1 MFNIGIGEIL
11 FIAILALVFIGPER
25 LPKIMR
31 QIGVWLYQIRLITH
45 EFTSQYS
52 EELRP
57 LREFRDLADG
67 LNPAKQF
74 GSLLD
79 PNAPPNQQN
88 QTGSEQS
95 QDPMS
100 QITSAGGVEQTIAPP
115 GLDEASATAAA
126 TATAANPMS
135 QIAASMQE
143 QTGSANQ
150 ELPVA
155 ETNTT
160 EEAAETP
167 APVSSPMDQ
176 IASAMKSVAPA
187 PAEETSASSPPTD
200 ETSECSS

>member
-79 PNAPPNQQN
+79 PNALPNQKN
-88 QTGSEQS
+88 QIGSEQS

-100 QITSAGGVEQTIAPP
+100 QITSAGAVEQTIAPP
-115 GLDEASATAAA
+115 GLDEASATAA
-126 TATAANPMS
+126 NPMS
-135 QIAASMQE
+135 QIAASMQA
-143 QTGSANQ
+143 QTGSADQ
-150 ELPVA
+150 ELPVD
-155 ETNTT
+155 ETNTA
-160 EEAAETP
+160 EEAPETL
-167 APVSSPMDQ
+167 APVTSPMDQ
-176 IASAMKSVAPA
+176 IAGAMKSVAPA
-187 PAEETSASSPPTD
+187 AVETSASSPSTD
-200 ETSECSS
+200 STPESSP